1 MPDNRISSLTVA
13 ETGSRQTPRSEFGEV
28 FARTGSEV
36 VRTGVGLAGVLG
48 SVVTG
53 TPVVTA
59 AVNSLQ
65 GLFAQ
70 SSSPSARS
78 TTTLPGGDSA
88 GGGAAAG
95 IGGGDAMEM
104 LQAQS
109 AMQAE
114 GFKLNSVYLGMQREM
129 QRESREFSA
138 LSNIMKVRH
147 DTAKSAINNVR

>member
-13 ETGSRQTPRSEFGEV
+13 ETGGRQTPRNEFGEV

-36 VRTGVGLAGVLG
+36 LRTGAGLAGVLG

-53 TPVVTA
+53 TPVVSA

-65 GLFAQ
+65 GLFA
-70 SSSPSARS
+70 SSAAPSARS
-78 TTTLPGGDSA
+78 TTTLSGGEA
-88 GGGAAAG
+88 TTGGAAG
-95 IGGGDAMEM
+95 GSGGGDAMEL
-104 LQAQS
+104 LQAQA
-109 AMQAE
+109 AMQSE
-114 GFKLNSVYLGMQREM
+114 GFKLNAVYLGLQREM